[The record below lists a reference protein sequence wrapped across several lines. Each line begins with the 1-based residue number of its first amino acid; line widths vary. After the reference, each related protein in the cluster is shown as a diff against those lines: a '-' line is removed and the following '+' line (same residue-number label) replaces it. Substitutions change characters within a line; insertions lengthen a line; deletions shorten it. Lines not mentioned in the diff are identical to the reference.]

1 VAANLYRR
9 TGGTTPHASTCRAE
23 IEPNTQEDLTLVW
36 TAEKIAGLGVDQ
48 VKDLRGNAAKRGA
61 QGIVDLCDAE
71 LVRRRARRRTK
82 RSNSSKQIHNGETVH
97 GFHFVCPTEK
107 GITRNQDG
115 TIWTGTWVVDKNHA
129 KRAAKIGA
137 YVALHVAKCQPSYLQ
152 GFVRDWRGQERE
164 PTYADGRLVKTKF
177 GIDFLIEL
185 TTSLWNGTG
194 MGPVRRDISM
204 ANAMVPRRRSRTR

>member
-1 VAANLYRR
+1 TGPQIASGESLLQSTRTHRGFVAANLYRR

-82 RSNSSKQIHNGETVH
+82 RSNSSKQIHNVKPSTV
-97 GFHFVCPTEK
+97 FISYARLKKESL
-107 GITRNQDG
+107 GIK
-115 TIWTGTWVVDKNHA
+115 TG
-129 KRAAKIGA
+129 RSG
-137 YVALHVAKCQPSYLQ
+137 
-152 GFVRDWRGQERE
+152 RE
-164 PTYADGRLVKTKF
+164 PGWSIKITP
-177 GIDFLIEL
+177 
-185 TTSLWNGTG
+185 N
-194 MGPVRRDISM
+194 VRR
-204 ANAMVPRRRSRTR
+204 

>member
-1 VAANLYRR
+1 MAANLYRR

-129 KRAAKIGA
+129 KRCGEDRRICCFARRQVPTVVLARLRKGLARSGA
-137 YVALHVAKCQPSYLQ
+137 
-152 GFVRDWRGQERE
+152 R
-164 PTYADGRLVKTKF
+164 ADL
-177 GIDFLIEL
+177 
-185 TTSLWNGTG
+185 
-194 MGPVRRDISM
+194 
-204 ANAMVPRRRSRTR
+204 RRRPARKD